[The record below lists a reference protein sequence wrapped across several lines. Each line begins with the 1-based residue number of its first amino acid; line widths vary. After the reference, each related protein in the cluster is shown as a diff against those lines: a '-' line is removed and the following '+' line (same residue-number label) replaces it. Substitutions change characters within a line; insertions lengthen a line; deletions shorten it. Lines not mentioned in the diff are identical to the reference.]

1 MLYAHSIQLICLSY
15 CFSSVLVG
23 TVRGTKNLYNERNQ
37 MNNTQTPIRHSQEP
51 VAPFPY
57 NTQDVTYRNEA
68 ADITL
73 AGTLTAPETGAPFPT
88 VILIA
93 GMGAVDRDGAM
104 YGHKLYL
111 VLADYLTR
119 QGIAVLRFDKRGVG
133 TSTGTFGMQVTSR
146 DLADD
151 VLAGIAYLKTRSDID
166 PKHIGLVGTSEGGFI
181 ASLIAAESKDVAF
194 VVSMAGAIANSP
206 TLLAKQIAIQL
217 RADGAS
223 NELTSA
229 MNTLT
234 EQILTIV
241 CNEPSAEKAKQI
253 LSGTVTTF
261 LDELPDVLRIEA
273 AKYPFAIS
281 PANAA
286 GKINVYN
293 SPWYRW
299 LLAQDIPNILSSI
312 QVPYLAL
319 YGEHDFMAPSMMIP
333 IIEQAMQ
340 CAHNPNYAALE
351 LPNLN
356 HAFQTCKTGA
366 LTEYTTIDETISPE
380 ALITIG
386 NWIKAHTH

>member
-1 MLYAHSIQLICLSY
+1 MLYVCSIQPLYFST
-15 CFSSVLVG
+15 CFSTALFCAALK
-23 TVRGTKNLYNERNQ
+23 TENHLKEKQ
-37 MNNTQTPIRHSQEP
+37 MNNTQTPTRRPQEP
-51 VAPFPY
+51 IAPFPY
-57 NTQDVTYRNEA
+57 NTQEVSYRNDT
-68 ADITL
+68 ADVTL
-73 AGTLTAPETGAPFPT
+73 AGTLTTPKGKGTFPA

-93 GMGAVDRDGAM
+93 GMGAVGRDGAM

-133 TSTGTFGMQVTSR
+133 SSTGSFGPHITSR

-151 VLAGIAYLKTRSDID
+151 VLAGITYLKTRRDID

-194 VVSMAGAIANSP
+194 VVSMAGAITNSP

-217 RADGAS
+217 HADGAS
-223 NELTSA
+223 NELCSA
-229 MNTLT
+229 MKTLT
-234 EQILTIV
+234 EQILTTV
-241 CNEPSAEKAKQI
+241 CNEPNAEKAEQI

-261 LDELPDVLRIEA
+261 LDEQPDTLRIEA

-281 PANAA
+281 PANIA

-299 LLAQDIPNILSSI
+299 LLAQDITGILSSI
-312 QVPYLAL
+312 HVPYLAL
-319 YGEHDFMAPSMMIP
+319 YGERDFMAPNMMIP

-340 CAHNPNYAALE
+340 YAHNPDYAVLE
-351 LPNLN
+351 LPSLN

-366 LTEYTTIDETISPE
+366 LTEYATIDETISPE